1 MRKKIF
7 VILSVILIM
16 SMSMSMGS
24 FAQTNQTSQ
33 EMSDLARWSY
43 TNSVSQYLNISSSGT
58 ATMTV
63 SVTGYKGTTT
73 KIKVVI
79 DLLKYSGG
87 TWKKVKT
94 YMDTFNTWYGAKEH
108 TYSGLDKGYTY
119 RMKCT
124 YTVYNGSNYEYFIL
138 YSNQDSY

>member
-24 FAQTNQTSQ
+24 FAQTTQTSQ

-43 TNSVSQYLNISSSGT
+43 TNSVSQNFSINSSGT
-58 ATMTV
+58 AKMTV

-124 YTVYNGSNYEYFIL
+124 YTVYNGSNYAL
-138 YSNQDSY
+138 L